1 MIRIL
6 AAASE
11 VFPLVKTGG
20 LADVVGA
27 LPAALKPHHVE
38 MRVLVPGYPA
48 VTQALQQA
56 EPLHAYA
63 RLYGGKATLVAG
75 TAAGLDLIVLD
86 APHLFDRPGNP
97 YLAPGGGDWPDNWK
111 RFAALGRVAAD
122 IGMGK
127 LAAFHPDI
135 VHCHDWH
142 TGLAPA
148 LLHYAKGPA
157 AKSVMTIHNLAF
169 QGNFPAEIFP
179 DLGLPEAALSVDGVE
194 YYGNVSFMK
203 GGLQLAD
210 AITTVSPSYATEI
223 CTPGGGM
230 GFDGLLRA
238 RRDALSGILN
248 GIDTGV
254 WNPASDAALAASYT
268 VASLGRRAANRR
280 ALEQAFGLEPAEGM
294 IFSVVSRLTW
304 QKGMD
309 ILGDCIDGLI
319 ARGARLTV
327 LGTGDS
333 ALEGMFHAAASRHRG
348 RVGMIAGYDERLSHL
363 AQGGADAILVPSRFE
378 PCGLTQFCGL
388 RYGCVPVVARVG
400 GLADSIVDANDA
412 ALAAEVATGIQFM
425 PVDRSGLEAALTRTI
440 QLFGDRAAWTRM
452 QKRGMKTDVSWTAS
466 AGRYAALYRGLLEG
480 KAS

>member
-1 MIRIL
+1 MKIL
-6 AAASE
+6 AVASE

-27 LPAALKPHHVE
+27 LPAALKPHRVE

-48 VTQALQQA
+48 VTAALEKA

-63 RLYGGKATLVAG
+63 RLFGGKATLVAG

-111 RFAALGRVAAD
+111 RFAALGQVAAE
-122 IGMGK
+122 IGTGK
-127 LAAFHPDI
+127 LDAFQPDV

-142 TGLAPA
+142 AGLAPA
-148 LLHYAKGPA
+148 LLHYASGPA

-169 QGNFPAEIFP
+169 QGIFP
-179 DLGLPEAALSVDGVE
+179 PAVFPFLGLPDAAFTVDGLE

-210 AITTVSPSYATEI
+210 AITTVSPSYAAEI

-238 RRDALSGILN
+238 RRDRLTGILN
-248 GIDTGV
+248 GIDTAV
-254 WNPASDAALAASYT
+254 WNPASDAALPAPYT
-268 VASLGRRAANRR
+268 AASLGRRAVNRR
-280 ALEQAFGLEPAEGM
+280 AVEDAFGLQPAAGM
-294 IFSVVSRLTW
+294 IFAVVSRLTW

-309 ILGDCIDGLI
+309 VLGDCIDGLT
-319 ARGARLTV
+319 ARGARLAV

-348 RVGMIAGYDERLSHL
+348 RVGVIAGYDERLSHL
-363 AQGGADAILVPSRFE
+363 LQGGADAILVPSRFE

-412 ALAAEVATGIQFM
+412 AIAAEVATGIQFM
-425 PVDRSGLEAALTRTI
+425 PVERAGLDAALARA
-440 QLFGDRAAWTRM
+440 LALYGDQAVWTRM
-452 QKRGMKTDVSWTAS
+452 QKRGMKTDVSWTVS
-466 AGRYAALYRGLLEG
+466 AGRYAALYRSLAEG
-480 KAS
+480 KTP

>member
-48 VTQALQQA
+48 VTQALKKA
-56 EPLHAYA
+56 EALHHYA
-63 RLYGGKATLVAG
+63 GLFGGKATLVAG

-86 APHLFDRPGNP
+86 APHLFDRQGNP
-97 YLAPGGGDWPDNWK
+97 YLAPGGSDWPDNWK

-122 IGMGK
+122 IGTGK
-127 LAAFHPDI
+127 LAAFRPDI

-142 TGLAPA
+142 TGLVPA

-179 DLGLPEAALSVDGVE
+179 ELGLPAAALSVDGVE

-210 AITTVSPSYATEI
+210 AITTVSPSYAAEI

-238 RRDALSGILN
+238 RRDVLSGILN
-248 GIDTGV
+248 GIDTGGV
-254 WNPASDAALAASYT
+254 EPGERCRASRALHRRLARPPRRQPPRRRGGLRPGAGRGHDLLRGQPADLAEGHGHPRR
-268 VASLGRRAANRR
+268 LHRRPGRPRRASHR
-280 ALEQAFGLEPAEGM
+280 A
-294 IFSVVSRLTW
+294 
-304 QKGMD
+304 
-309 ILGDCIDGLI
+309 
-319 ARGARLTV
+319 
-327 LGTGDS
+327 
-333 ALEGMFHAAASRHRG
+333 RHRRFG
-348 RVGMIAGYDERLSHL
+348 AGGHVPRRRL
-363 AQGGADAILVPSRFE
+363 APSR
-378 PCGLTQFCGL
+378 P
-388 RYGCVPVVARVG
+388 RRH
-400 GLADSIVDANDA
+400 
-412 ALAAEVATGIQFM
+412 
-425 PVDRSGLEAALTRTI
+425 DRRL
-440 QLFGDRAAWTRM
+440 
-452 QKRGMKTDVSWTAS
+452 
-466 AGRYAALYRGLLEG
+466 
-480 KAS
+480 

>member
-6 AAASE
+6 AVASE

-27 LPAALKPHHVE
+27 LPDALKPHGVE

-48 VTQALQQA
+48 VTAALRKT
-56 EPLHAYA
+56 EVLHSYA
-63 RLYGGKATLVAG
+63 KLFGGKATLVAG
-75 TAAGLDLIVLD
+75 SAAGLNLIVLD

-97 YLAPGGGDWPDNWK
+97 YLAPGGADWPDNWK
-111 RFAALGRVAAD
+111 RFAALGQVAAD
-122 IGMGK
+122 IGTGK
-127 LAAFHPDI
+127 IAAFRPDV

-142 TGLAPA
+142 AGLAPA
-148 LLHYAKGPA
+148 LLHYARQPA

-169 QGNFPAEIFP
+169 QGNFPVTIFP
-179 DLGLPEAALSVDGVE
+179 SLGLPEVAFAVDGVE

-210 AITTVSPSYATEI
+210 AITTVSPSYAAEI
-223 CTPGGGM
+223 CTPAGGM

-238 RRDALSGILN
+238 RSGVLSGILN
-248 GIDTGV
+248 GIDTAV
-254 WNPASDAALAASYT
+254 WNPASDAALPAPYSA
-268 VASLGRRAANRR
+268 ASLGRRAVNRR
-280 ALEQAFGLEPAEGM
+280 AVEATFGLEPAAGM
-294 IFSVVSRLTW
+294 VFAVVSRLTW

-309 ILGDCIDGLI
+309 VLGACIDGLVGH
-319 ARGARLTV
+319 GARLAV

-363 AQGGADAILVPSRFE
+363 LQGGADAILVPSRFE

-412 ALAAEVATGIQFM
+412 AIAAQIATGIQFM
-425 PVDRSGLEAALTRTI
+425 PVERSGLDAALTRAVA
-440 QLFGDRAAWTRM
+440 LHRDRAVWTRI
-452 QKRGMKTDVSWTAS
+452 QKRGMKTDVSWTVS
-466 AGRYAALYRGLLEG
+466 AGRYAALYRSLLER
-480 KAS
+480 KAP